1 SGKTLAA
8 NGDPMAY
15 PITAEV
21 LLEDMHAI
29 TEHIKERYNKKK
41 IAVMGISWG
50 SVLGTVYAH
59 QHPENLLVYI
69 GMVQIT
75 CWKENWTK
83 GYEKVVELA
92 KNDPKELAIVNSWG
106 GEPPYKPDED
116 GKTPKQMDEL
126 GKLKLKHKLV
136 MGLTFKL
143 TWDYFTSPTFRFNDM
158 PFNKDSNKINK
169 HLLEFLFEFDVQRD
183 YPLEYKVPVSYIL
196 GERDYQCVYTLAE
209 EYFKKIKAPWK
220 TIKVIPDASH
230 NAIYDQPKA
239 VALALSEIRAGI
251 KE

>member
-1 SGKTLAA
+1 
-8 NGDPMAY
+8 
-15 PITAEV
+15 
-21 LLEDMHAI
+21 MHSIA
-29 TEHIKERYNKKK
+29 EHIKARYNKKK

-83 GYEKVVELA
+83 GYEKVLELA
-92 KNDPKELAIVNSWG
+92 QNDPKELAMVKSWG
-106 GEPPYKPDED
+106 GEPPYRPDEN
-116 GKTPKQMDEL
+116 GELPKQMVEL
-126 GKLKLKHKLV
+126 NKLKQKRKLV
-136 MGLTFKL
+136 MSLTLKMAIDF
-143 TWDYFTSPTFRFNDM
+143 FTSPTFRFCDM

-169 HLLEFLFEFDVQRD
+169 DLLEYLFEFNVERD
-183 YPLEYKVPVSYIL
+183 CPLEYKVPVSYIL
-196 GERDYQCVYTLAE
+196 GDRDYQCVYTLAE
-209 EYFKKIKAPWK
+209 GYFKKIKAPWK
-220 TIKVIPDASH
+220 TIKVIHDASH

-239 VALALSEIRAGI
+239 VAEALREIRAEA